1 MSGNLS
7 DHMLGRRRVLALGG
21 GAAGGAVLAGA
32 SLAGAS
38 TTAATD
44 WVRLPVVSANIG
56 RKNLGA
62 RKDAIHDVRY
72 CDSGHRPLV
81 GWQEIREGDGDNQE
95 PADIATYFGSAY
107 QKPFLHDDK
116 AYREPLCV
124 PTPWKIV
131 ARTRTFVHGGIAGV
145 TPSRWINE
153 VVVRHTS
160 HPTLEFALINTHYI
174 AGAYNGGRKPALRDK
189 WDLHKQKH
197 KARVLAH
204 HQAGRLVIWTADTNN
219 PGFKKATGM
228 AAEKQVFATGIDR
241 INWLPGNG
249 NVQLQLVSKK
259 TVDMRV
265 DGHDAHVAVFRIRLA

>member
-1 MSGNLS
+1 MLSRRNL
-7 DHMLGRRRVLALGG
+7 LVLGG
-21 GAAGGAVLAGA
+21 GAASGAVVAGT
-32 SLAGAS
+32 SLAEAS
-38 TTAATD
+38 GTAATD
-44 WVRLPVVSANIG
+44 WIRLPVVTANIG
-56 RKNLGA
+56 RKNPGA

-81 GWQEIREGDGDNQE
+81 GWQEIREGDPDNQE
-95 PADIATYFGSAY
+95 PTYIAASFGSAY

-116 AYREPLCV
+116 SYREPLCV

-131 ARTRTFVHGGIAGV
+131 SRTRTFVHGGIAGV

-153 VVVRHTS
+153 VVVRHAS
-160 HPTLEFALINTHYI
+160 HPALEFALLNTHYI
-174 AGAYNGGRKPALRDK
+174 AGAYNGAEKPALREK
-189 WDLHKQKH
+189 WDLHKRKH

-228 AAEKQVFATGIDR
+228 AAEKQVFLTGIDR

-249 NVQLQLVSKK
+249 RVQLQLVTKK

-265 DGHDAHVAVFRIRLA
+265 DGHDAHVAIFRIRQA